1 MSFLYFVVNTTLCQD
16 IRLICQC
23 FWRAKNVGL
32 IKQLVCSKPEIFF
45 VVAGEA
51 LSYFYYKV
59 LLEGLKKFYRA
70 IYLITAEKQL
80 NVITLA
86 QKIF

>member
-1 MSFLYFVVNTTLCQD
+1 M
-16 IRLICQC
+16 
-23 FWRAKNVGL
+23 
-32 IKQLVCSKPEIFF
+32 
-45 VVAGEA
+45 AGEA

-70 IYLITAEKQL
+70 IYLIAAEKQL

-86 QKIF
+86 QKIFSYISIKRMIIRLLQTIKDELK